1 MRSCGWPAFAQR
13 LERRWRKQTE
23 VLRIRDRFWRYS
35 RRPLKSDPVQG
46 WKIHVSATILS
57 ASDIF
62 ARVFPV
68 LNAHGALYK
77 VPAKLSFLA
86 HLNSGDAGYSQIG
99 KYITVYA
106 RSDNE
111 AEMLARKLHNVT
123 LGCAAPEIPFDVRY
137 RPKSA
142 VYYRYGSFASRREGT
157 ISIILDSVGKAHPD
171 KRAPYYAVPN
181 WLKDPINKRPI
192 KPSKSRSPFGLEFLV
207 HKALAQRGKGGVF
220 EALDL
225 SNFPARLVII
235 KQGRRHGDIDWTGVD
250 GYARIKQEGR
260 TLRIL
265 HRAGIPVPN
274 VLREFERNGHCYL
287 VLEKKSGRR
296 LSPSKSKRSA
306 WFAAHI
312 LTRLGAV
319 LSQLHALGY
328 VWRDCKPTNI
338 LVSGSQLCLIDF
350 EGACRVSKIGIPP
363 WGSIDYLPPCY
374 RNEFAMRRA
383 GTMEDD
389 YALGVIAFQL
399 FSGKSPP
406 DKATTRKKIY
416 DRMGCPATLRARIE
430 ALLNIAATP

>member
-1 MRSCGWPAFAQR
+1 MRSHGWTAFARR

-35 RRPLKSDPVQG
+35 RSPRKSDPVQG

-62 ARVFPV
+62 ARSFPV

-99 KYITVYA
+99 KFITVYA

-111 AEMLARKLHNVT
+111 AETLARKLHHAT

-137 RPKSA
+137 KPKSA
-142 VYYRYGSFASRREGT
+142 VYYRYGSYVSRRKGASMV
-157 ISIILDSVGKAHPD
+157 IFDSVGKAHPD
-171 KRAPYYAVPN
+171 KRAPSYAVPN
-181 WLKDPINKRPI
+181 WLDDPINKRPI
-192 KPSKSRSPFGLEFLV
+192 KPSKSRSPFGLELLV

-225 SNFPARLVII
+225 SNFPPRLVII
-235 KQGRRHGDIDWTGVD
+235 KQGRRHGDLDWTGVD

-260 TLRIL
+260 TLRVL

-274 VLREFERNGHCYL
+274 VLREFERSGHRYL
-287 VLEKKSGRR
+287 VLEKISGPR
-296 LSPSKSKRSA
+296 LSVGKSKRSA
-306 WFAAHI
+306 RFVAHM

-338 LVSGSQLCLIDF
+338 LVSGNQLSLIDF
-350 EGACRVSKIGIPP
+350 EGACRISKIGIPP

-374 RNEFAMRRA
+374 RNEFAIRRA
-383 GTMEDD
+383 GTLEDD

-399 FSGKSPP
+399 FSGKSPSE
-406 DKATTRKKIY
+406 DAMTRKRIY
-416 DRMGCPATLRARIE
+416 DRMGCPATLRTRLE
-430 ALLNIAATP
+430 ALLNVAATP